1 MNKAVALGVSV
12 AQKTEPFPI
21 KVMRVNDFYS
31 VFVFHDCLT
40 KFDRLHKVKIMNCIF
55 PTKQLTERFIPLF
68 TELLKNTQI
77 RSLKL

>member
-40 KFDRLHKVKIMNCIF
+40 KFDRL
-55 PTKQLTERFIPLF
+55 
-68 TELLKNTQI
+68 
-77 RSLKL
+77 